1 MLHCPGACYLV
12 AVQVVRFLIPSFE
25 NGWIFKPR
33 RCERRGEIA
42 TQRSIRQMGIDRHSF
57 NRVSL
62 ACDRGC
68 PTGCARN
75 NQTDPGNNR
84 VVPVMRRFEAL
95 DAKVK
100 SSVTAMGLASVP
112 GAAQ

>member
-1 MLHCPGACYLV
+1 
-12 AVQVVRFLIPSFE
+12 
-25 NGWIFKPR
+25 
-33 RCERRGEIA
+33 
-42 TQRSIRQMGIDRHSF
+42 MGIDRHSS

-84 VVPVMRRFEAL
+84 VVPVMRRFKAL
-95 DAKVK
+95 DAE
-100 SSVTAMGLASVP
+100 SNLLPRPMGLASVP
-112 GAAQ
+112 VVQHSSAADV